1 MSFEIPKI
9 TTLPT
14 VAETAEAGGPSNTDQ
29 ASSFVTVNVKKYA
42 GQQQFSVELFDR
54 SSPLFITE
62 LMTNMAAQYAAA
74 TDKAVYTAL
83 ASGATADSTTTKIG
97 ALGNIQLL
105 PKRHQSVKEVKENLN
120 DKNNPKDKDYI
131 KNIIDRYENI
141 KKGNISKNKKDVL
154 LKSINFNY
162 FHK

>member
-1 MSFEIPKI
+1 LSLKKQTAKEEKSESNNFEKKQETSSEKSKKLEIVEKAIKNFSTSLSDQPSDPSPVILEIK
-9 TTLPT
+9 THSQLDLP
-14 VAETAEAGGPSNTDQ
+14 S
-29 ASSFVTVNVKKYA
+29 
-42 GQQQFSVELFDR
+42 
-54 SSPLFITE
+54 
-62 LMTNMAAQYAAA
+62 
-74 TDKAVYTAL
+74 
-83 ASGATADSTTTKIG
+83 ATADSTTTKIG

-154 LKSINFNY
+154 LKSVNFNY